1 MLVLLMV
8 VHHHFHFFFFLSLI
22 ECLSAGPVS
31 HSIPVKDYQSS
42 FFKVDFG
49 CGGGRCDTL

>member
-8 VHHHFHFFFFLSLI
+8 VHHHFHFLSLI
-22 ECLSAGPVS
+22 ECQQGQFHIVFQLKIISLV
-31 HSIPVKDYQSS
+31 

-49 CGGGRCDTL
+49 CGGGGCDTL

>member
-8 VHHHFHFFFFLSLI
+8 VHHHFHFLSLI

-49 CGGGRCDTL
+49 CGGGGCDTL